1 MAGPIALLFGA
12 IGAGVAISAR
22 VATVR
27 LKSSQRW
34 PSVRGSVTKSYV
46 RSSRSSC
53 QSGYAPELEYT
64 YWVDRQYVGRTINL
78 GFEPHQ
84 SQADAEEY
92 CASHPV
98 GSELEV
104 FYNPSDPSDACL
116 ERRGS
121 MLWMFELVGLIF
133 VGMGVL
139 MWLGIVPHR

>member
-1 MAGPIALLFGA
+1 MVWPALLFGA

-22 VATVR
+22 VAKQR
-27 LKSSQRW
+27 LKRSQLW

-46 RSSRSSC
+46 RSSQSNR

-78 GFEPHQ
+78 VFERHQ
-84 SQADAEEY
+84 SRAEAEEY
-92 CASHPV
+92 CAGHPV
-98 GSELEV
+98 GSELQV

-116 ERRGS
+116 ERGDS

-133 VGMGVL
+133 VGAGAL
-139 MWLGIVPHR
+139 MWLGIVPPP